1 MDAKCPNSLQSQ
13 HYNISIPI
21 SKPPF
26 VKFPMTANGIFSGS
40 DVDIINII
48 KSKVGFS
55 VGFKREK
62 NWIGSAGSV
71 SKKPN
76 HCNPEYHD
84 EDLRYPNYGAY
95 FR

>member
-48 KSKVGFS
+48 KGKIGFS

-71 SKKPN
+71 SQN
-76 HCNPEYHD
+76 LHAFHHHHSEHLDEY
-84 EDLRYPNYGAY
+84 LWR
-95 FR
+95 

>member
-71 SKKPN
+71 SQNLHAFHHN
-76 HCNPEYHD
+76 HPEHLD
-84 EDLRYPNYGAY
+84 EYSWR
-95 FR
+95 